1 MMKNSEGME
10 AKLAL
15 QLFYILD
22 DSGATFPQAHAILR
36 MIREKLQREEQTAD
50 RTLSKAALAEVE
62 ANPHK
67 GHVATRKAPAWKE
80 PLL

>member
-15 QLFYILD
+15 QLYYILD
-22 DSGATFPQAHAILR
+22 DSGATFPQARATLR
-36 MIREKLQREEQTAD
+36 LLAAKVEREEQ
-50 RTLSKAALAEVE
+50 AANGGRKGRGEPTPEALEEVR
-62 ANPHK
+62 AKP
-67 GHVATRKAPAWKE
+67 WKE